1 MAMSRADLGKDPD
14 EVSQMF
20 DRVAKRYDILN
31 DLLSLGQ
38 TKRWR
43 KKVNRIV
50 APRPGMR
57 ILDIAAGTG
66 TSSAALA
73 KSGAE
78 VIPVD
83 FSKGMIE
90 TGKRLHP
97 ELNFIYGDALALP
110 FGDGEFDA
118 TTISFGLRNTN
129 DTIKALKEALRVTKP
144 GGSIY
149 VVEFSHP
156 TSSIFRTIYFKYLLR
171 ALPPLAKR
179 FSSNPDAYIYLAES
193 IIAWPDQREL
203 AELMTGAGW
212 EGVRWKNL
220 TFGVVAVHI
229 GKRPTSISAS

>member
-1 MAMSRADLGKDPD
+1 
-14 EVSQMF
+14 MF
-20 DRVAKRYDILN
+20 DRVAKRYDLLN

-43 KKVNRIV
+43 KKVNRIIS
-50 APRPGMR
+50 PKPGMR

-73 KSGAE
+73 KSGAA
-78 VIPVD
+78 VTALD

-97 ELNFIYGDALALP
+97 ELTFIYGDALALP
-110 FGDGEFDA
+110 FEADQFDI

-129 DTIKALKEALRVTKP
+129 DTSKALREALRVTRP

-156 TSSIFRTIYFKYLLR
+156 ISRIFRTIYFKYLLR
-171 ALPPLAKR
+171 ALPPIAKR
-179 FSSNPDAYIYLAES
+179 FSSNPEAYIYLAES
-193 IIAWPDQREL
+193 IIAWPNQRDL
-203 AELMTGAGW
+203 AALISGAGW
-212 EGVRWKNL
+212 EQVSWKDL
-220 TFGVVAVHI
+220 TAGVVAVHTARK
-229 GKRPTSISAS
+229 GR

>member
-1 MAMSRADLGKDPD
+1 MTRADLGKDPED
-14 EVSQMF
+14 VSRMF

-43 KKVNRIV
+43 KEVSKII
-50 APRPGMR
+50 APKPGER

-78 VIPVD
+78 VIAVD
-83 FSKGMIE
+83 FSRGMIE

-97 ELNFIYGDALALP
+97 DLTFVFGDALALP
-110 FGDGEFDA
+110 FNDDEFDIA
-118 TTISFGLRNTN
+118 TISFGLRNTH
-129 DTIKALKEALRVTKP
+129 DTSKALAEALRVTRP
-144 GGSIY
+144 GGRIY

-156 TSSIFRTIYFKYLLR
+156 TSSVFRTIYFKYLLR
-171 ALPPLAKR
+171 ALPPIAKR

-193 IIAWPDQREL
+193 IMAWPNQRDL
-203 AELMTGAGW
+203 AALMTGAGW
-212 EGVRWKNL
+212 QEVTWRDL
-220 TFGVVAVHI
+220 TAGVVAVHI
-229 GKRPTSISAS
+229 GRKRASISAS

>member
-1 MAMSRADLGKDPD
+1 
-14 EVSQMF
+14 MF
-20 DRVAKRYDILN
+20 DRVAKRYDLLN

-43 KKVNRIV
+43 KKVNRIIS
-50 APRPGMR
+50 PKPGMR

-73 KSGAE
+73 KSGAA
-78 VIPVD
+78 VTALD

-97 ELNFIYGDALALP
+97 ELTFIYGDALALP
-110 FGDGEFDA
+110 FEADQFDI

-129 DTIKALKEALRVTKP
+129 DTSKALREALRVTRP

-156 TSSIFRTIYFKYLLR
+156 ISRIFRTIYFKYLLR
-171 ALPPLAKR
+171 ALPPIAKR
-179 FSSNPDAYIYLAES
+179 FSSNPEAYIYLAES
-193 IIAWPDQREL
+193 IIAWPNQRDL
-203 AELMTGAGW
+203 AALISGAGW
-212 EGVRWKNL
+212 EQVSWKDL
-220 TFGVVAVHI
+220 TAGVVAVHTARK
-229 GKRPTSISAS
+229 GQ

>member
-1 MAMSRADLGKDPD
+1 MTRADLGKDPED
-14 EVSQMF
+14 VSRMF

-43 KKVNRIV
+43 KKVSKII
-50 APRPGMR
+50 APKPGER

-73 KSGAE
+73 RSGAE
-78 VIPVD
+78 VIAVD
-83 FSKGMIE
+83 FSRGMIE

-97 ELNFIYGDALALP
+97 DLTFVFGDALALP
-110 FGDGEFDA
+110 FNDDEFDIA
-118 TTISFGLRNTN
+118 TISFGLRNTH
-129 DTIKALKEALRVTKP
+129 DTSKALAEALRVTRP
-144 GGSIY
+144 GGRIY

-156 TSSIFRTIYFKYLLR
+156 TSSVFRTIYFKYLLR
-171 ALPPLAKR
+171 ALPPIAKR

>member
-1 MAMSRADLGKDPD
+1 
-14 EVSQMF
+14 MF
-20 DRVAKRYDILN
+20 DRVAKRYDLLN

-43 KKVNRIV
+43 KKVNRIIS
-50 APRPGMR
+50 PKPGMR

-73 KSGAE
+73 KSGAD
-78 VIPVD
+78 VTALD

-97 ELNFIYGDALALP
+97 ELTFIYGDALALP
-110 FGDGEFDA
+110 FEADRFDI

-129 DTIKALKEALRVTKP
+129 DTSKALKEALRVTRP

-156 TSSIFRTIYFKYLLR
+156 TSKIFRTIYFKYLLR
-171 ALPPLAKR
+171 ALPPIAKR

-193 IIAWPDQREL
+193 IIAWPNQRDL
-203 AELMTGAGW
+203 AALMTGAGW
-212 EGVRWKNL
+212 EQVSWKDL
-220 TFGVVAVHI
+220 TAGVVAVHI
-229 GKRPTSISAS
+229 ARKGR

>member
-1 MAMSRADLGKDPD
+1 MTRADLGKDPED
-14 EVSQMF
+14 VSRMF
-20 DRVAKRYDILN
+20 DRVAKRYDLLN

-43 KKVNRIV
+43 KKVNRIIS
-50 APRPGMR
+50 PKPGMR

-78 VIPVD
+78 VTALD

-97 ELNFIYGDALALP
+97 ELTFIYGDALALP
-110 FGDGEFDA
+110 FEADLFDI

-129 DTIKALKEALRVTKP
+129 DTSKALKEALRVTRP

-156 TSSIFRTIYFKYLLR
+156 TSKIFRTIYFKYLLR
-171 ALPPLAKR
+171 ALPPIAKR
-179 FSSNPDAYIYLAES
+179 FSSNPEAYIYLAES
-193 IIAWPDQREL
+193 IIAWPNQRDL
-203 AELMTGAGW
+203 AALISGAGW
-212 EGVRWKNL
+212 VSVTWRNL
-220 TFGVVAVHI
+220 TAGVVAVHI
-229 GKRPTSISAS
+229 GKKSQ

>member
-1 MAMSRADLGKDPD
+1 MTRADLGKDPD
-14 EVSQMF
+14 DVSRMF

-43 KKVNRIV
+43 KKVSRIIS
-50 APRPGMR
+50 PKRGER

-78 VIPVD
+78 VIAVD
-83 FSKGMIE
+83 FSRGMIE

-97 ELNFIYGDALALP
+97 NLTFVFGDALALP
-110 FGDGEFDA
+110 FADDEFDI

-129 DTIKALKEALRVTKP
+129 HTSKALSEALRVTKP
-144 GGSIY
+144 GGRIY

-156 TSSIFRTIYFKYLLR
+156 RSKIFRTIYFKYLLR
-171 ALPPLAKR
+171 ALPPIAKR

-193 IIAWPDQREL
+193 IMAWPNQRDL
-203 AELMTGAGW
+203 AALMSGSGW
-212 EGVRWKNL
+212 EEVSWRDL
-220 TFGVVAVHI
+220 TAGVVAVHI
-229 GKRPTSISAS
+229 GRKRALISAS

>member
-1 MAMSRADLGKDPD
+1 MTRADLGKDPED
-14 EVSQMF
+14 VSRMF

-43 KKVNRIV
+43 KEVSKII
-50 APRPGMR
+50 APKPGER

-78 VIPVD
+78 VIAVD
-83 FSKGMIE
+83 FSRGMIE

-97 ELNFIYGDALALP
+97 DLTFVFGDALALP
-110 FGDGEFDA
+110 FNDDEFDIA
-118 TTISFGLRNTN
+118 TISFGLRNTH
-129 DTIKALKEALRVTKP
+129 DTSKALAEALRVTRP
-144 GGSIY
+144 GGRIY

-156 TSSIFRTIYFKYLLR
+156 TSRLFRTIYFKYLLR
-171 ALPPLAKR
+171 ALPPIAKR

-193 IIAWPDQREL
+193 IMAWPNQRDL
-203 AELMTGAGW
+203 AALMTGAGW
-212 EGVRWKNL
+212 QEVTWRDL
-220 TFGVVAVHI
+220 TAGVVAVHI
-229 GKRPTSISAS
+229 GRKRASISAS

>member
-1 MAMSRADLGKDPD
+1 MTRADLGKDPED
-14 EVSQMF
+14 VSRMF

-43 KKVNRIV
+43 KKVSRII
-50 APRPGMR
+50 APKRGER

-78 VIPVD
+78 VIAVD
-83 FSKGMIE
+83 FSRGMIE

-97 ELNFIYGDALALP
+97 ELTFVFGDALALP
-110 FGDGEFDA
+110 FDDDEFDI
-118 TTISFGLRNTN
+118 TTISFGLRNTH
-129 DTIKALKEALRVTKP
+129 DTSKALAEALRVTRA
-144 GGSIY
+144 GGRIY

-156 TSSIFRTIYFKYLLR
+156 TSRIFRTIYFKYLLR
-171 ALPPLAKR
+171 ALPPIAKR

-193 IIAWPDQREL
+193 IMAWPNQRDL
-203 AELMTGAGW
+203 AALMTGAGW
-212 EGVRWKNL
+212 QDVTWRDL
-220 TFGVVAVHI
+220 TAGVVAVHT
-229 GKRPTSISAS
+229 GRKRASISAS

>member
-1 MAMSRADLGKDPD
+1 MTRADLGKDPED
-14 EVSQMF
+14 VSRMF

-43 KKVNRIV
+43 KKVSKII
-50 APRPGMR
+50 APKPGER

-78 VIPVD
+78 VIAVD
-83 FSKGMIE
+83 FSRGMIE

-97 ELNFIYGDALALP
+97 DLTFVFGDALALP
-110 FGDGEFDA
+110 FNDNEFDIA
-118 TTISFGLRNTN
+118 TISFGLRNTH
-129 DTIKALKEALRVTKP
+129 DTSKALAEALRVTRP
-144 GGSIY
+144 GGRIY

-156 TSSIFRTIYFKYLLR
+156 TSRLFRTIYFKYLLR
-171 ALPPLAKR
+171 ALPPIAKR

-193 IIAWPDQREL
+193 IMAWPNQRDL
-203 AELMTGAGW
+203 AALMTGAGW
-212 EGVRWKNL
+212 QEVTWRDL
-220 TFGVVAVHI
+220 TAGVVAVHI
-229 GKRPTSISAS
+229 GRKRASISAS

>member
-1 MAMSRADLGKDPD
+1 MTMTRADLGKDPD
-14 EVSQMF
+14 EVSRMF
-20 DRVAKRYDILN
+20 DRVAKRYDLLN

-43 KKVNRIV
+43 KSVNRIV
-50 APRPGMR
+50 AARPGMR

-78 VIPVD
+78 VIAVD

-97 ELNFIYGDALALP
+97 ELSFVFGDALALP
-110 FGDGEFDA
+110 FDDGEFDA
-118 TTISFGLRNTN
+118 TTISFGLRNTQ
-129 DTIKALKEALRVTKP
+129 DTRKALIEALRVTKP
-144 GGSIY
+144 GGAIY

-156 TSSIFRTIYFKYLLR
+156 TSRIFRTIYLRYLLR
-171 ALPPLAKR
+171 AMPPIARRL
-179 FSSNPDAYIYLAES
+179 SSNPDAYIYLAES

-203 AELMTGAGW
+203 AALMTGAGW

-229 GKRPTSISAS
+229 GERPVTISTR